1 MSPQLAEEKPI
12 TDNPLRKFLAMRL
25 FLENK
30 FKSFLACGIAGG
42 VIGLA
47 LLGAAPKLKEG
58 FDPPKVRVDDTP
70 ISREGALRAS
80 FAPTIKKA
88 SPSVVYIYTKK
99 QIQLRRRQPFFPFGD
114 PWFDRYFR
122 MPPLIEQ
129 REQRGLGSG
138 VIVSEDGYILT
149 SYHVVEG
156 VDEIE
161 VLLEDGE
168 SPYTAKIV
176 GTDLNTDI
184 AVIKIQAK
192 GLPAITLGDSDNLE
206 VGDVVLAIGNPFA
219 IGKTVTM
226 GIVSATGRSGR
237 STLAGG
243 DPGTFIQTDAAINR
257 GNSGGA
263 LVDADGRLI
272 GINTAIA
279 TQGGGYDGVG
289 FAIPINIARN
299 VMNNLAT
306 HGEAARGYLGIGFQ
320 PITPDLA
327 EEFGID
333 EARGILVTYVVPDS
347 PAEKADIRDA
357 DAIVEL
363 NGKPVKN
370 LREFQSNIA
379 SSPGKEIQLKI
390 IRNGEEKDIEVTLE
404 TLDES
409 PFWNEDSADNPLSGI
424 QVEDLTRRWRQHFG
438 IPPQISGAI
447 VVNVAPSSLA
457 YQQVGIRAGNIIQS
471 INREPVA
478 NAQDANRL
486 IRRLKGDRVLL
497 KLWRDNQSVYLVI
510 HKRR

>member
-47 LLGAAPKLKEG
+47 LLGSSPKLKEG
-58 FDPPKVRVDDTP
+58 FEPPKVRVDDTP
-70 ISREGALRAS
+70 ISREGTLRAS

-99 QIQLRRRQPFFPFGD
+99 QIQFRRRQPFFPFGD
-114 PWFDRYFR
+114 PWFDRYFHV
-122 MPPLIEQ
+122 PPLIEQ

-168 SPYTAKIV
+168 SPYQARIV

-192 GLPAITLGDSDNLE
+192 DLPAITLGNSDNLE

-237 STLAGG
+237 STWEGG

-263 LVDADGRLI
+263 LVDADGRLV

-289 FAIPINIARN
+289 FAIPVNIARN
-299 VMNNLAT
+299 VMNNLTT
-306 HGEAARGYLGIGFQ
+306 HGTAARGYLGIGFQ

-327 EEFGID
+327 EEFGIG
-333 EARGILVTYVVPDS
+333 EAQGILVTHVIPNS

-363 NGKPVKN
+363 DGKPVKN
-370 LREFQSNIA
+370 MREFQASIA

-390 IRNGEEKDIEVTLE
+390 IRNREETNVQVTLE
-404 TLDES
+404 TLDEDA
-409 PFWNEDSADNPLSGI
+409 FGNEDSADNPLRGI
-424 QVEDLTRRWRQHFG
+424 QVEDLTRNWRQRFG
-438 IPPQISGAI
+438 IPPRISGAI
-447 VVNVAPSSLA
+447 VVNVDFSSTA
-457 YQQVGIRAGNIIQS
+457 YQVGIRAGNVIQS

-486 IRRLKGDRVLL
+486 IRSLEGDRVLL
-497 KLWRDNQSVYLVI
+497 KLWRGNQSGYLVLR
-510 HKRR
+510 KRR

>member
-47 LLGAAPKLKEG
+47 LLGASPKLKEG
-58 FDPPKVRVDDTP
+58 VAPPKVRVDETP

-99 QIQLRRRQPFFPFGD
+99 QIQFHRRQPFFPFGD

-122 MPPLIEQ
+122 VPPLIEQ

-168 SPYTAKIV
+168 SPYQARIV
-176 GTDLNTDI
+176 DTDLNTDI

-192 GLPAITLGDSDNLE
+192 NLPAITLGNSDNLE

-237 STLAGG
+237 STWEGG

-263 LVDADGRLI
+263 LVDADGRLV

-289 FAIPINIARN
+289 FAIPVNIARN
-299 VMNNLAT
+299 VMNNLTT
-306 HGEAARGYLGIGFQ
+306 HGKAARGYLGIGFQ

-327 EEFGID
+327 EEFGIG
-333 EARGILVTYVVPDS
+333 EAQGILVTHVIPNS
-347 PAEKADIRDA
+347 PAEKAGIRDA

-363 NGKPVKN
+363 DGKPVKTM
-370 LREFQSNIA
+370 REFQASIA

-390 IRNGEEKDIEVTLE
+390 IRNREETNVQVTLE
-404 TLDES
+404 TLDEDA
-409 PFWNEDSADNPLSGI
+409 FGNEDSADNPLRGI
-424 QVEDLTRRWRQHFG
+424 QVEDLTRNWRQRFG
-438 IPPQISGAI
+438 IPPRISGAI
-447 VVNVAPSSLA
+447 VVNVDFSSTA
-457 YQQVGIRAGNIIQS
+457 YQVGIRAGNVIQS

-486 IRRLKGDRVLL
+486 IRSLEGDRVLL
-497 KLWRDNQSVYLVI
+497 KLWRGNQSGYLVLR
-510 HKRR
+510 KRR

>member
-1 MSPQLAEEKPI
+1 M
-12 TDNPLRKFLAMRL
+12 
-25 FLENK
+25 
-30 FKSFLACGIAGG
+30 
-42 VIGLA
+42 A

-58 FDPPKVRVDDTP
+58 FAPPKVRVDDTP

-99 QIQLRRRQPFFPFGD
+99 QIQFRHRQPPFFPFGD
-114 PWFDRYFR
+114 PWLLDRYFR
-122 MPPLIEQ
+122 VPPFIEQ
-129 REQRGLGSG
+129 REVRGLGSG

-149 SYHVVEG
+149 NYHVVEG

-161 VLLEDGE
+161 VLLADGE
-168 SPYTAKIV
+168 SPYQAKIM
-176 GTDLNTDI
+176 GTDLSTDI
-184 AVIKIQAK
+184 AVVKIQAK

-237 STLAGG
+237 STLEGG

-263 LVDADGRLI
+263 LVDADGRLV
-272 GINTAIA
+272 GINTAIV
-279 TQGGGYDGVG
+279 TQDGGYDGVG
-289 FAIPINIARN
+289 FAIPVNIARN
-299 VMNNLAT
+299 VMNNLAM
-306 HGEAARGYLGIGFQ
+306 HGKAARGYLGIGFQ

-327 EEFGID
+327 EEFGIGG
-333 EARGILVTYVVPDS
+333 ARGILVTYVVPDS
-347 PAEKADIRDA
+347 PAEKAGIRDA

-370 LREFQSNIA
+370 LREFQLSIA

-390 IRNGEEKDIEVTLE
+390 IRNGEEKNIEATLE
-404 TLDES
+404 TLDEDA
-409 PFWNEDSADNPLSGI
+409 FRNENLADNPLRGI
-424 QVEDLTRRWRQHFG
+424 QVEDLTRLWRQRFG

-447 VVNVAPSSLA
+447 VVNVIPSSLA
-457 YQQVGIRAGNIIQS
+457 YQAGIRAGNVIQS
-471 INREPVA
+471 INREPIA
-478 NAQDANRL
+478 NAQDAIDL
-486 IRRLKGDRVLL
+486 IRSLKENRVLL
-497 KLWRDNQSVYLVI
+497 KLWRDNQSGYLVI
-510 HKRR
+510 RQRR

>member
-47 LLGAAPKLKEG
+47 LLGASPKLKEG
-58 FDPPKVRVDDTP
+58 FEPPKVRVDDTP
-70 ISREGALRAS
+70 ISREGTLRAS

-99 QIQLRRRQPFFPFGD
+99 QIQFRRRQPFFPFGD
-114 PWFDRYFR
+114 PWFDRYFHV
-122 MPPLIEQ
+122 PPLIEQ

-168 SPYTAKIV
+168 SPYQARIV

-184 AVIKIQAK
+184 AVIKIQAED
-192 GLPAITLGDSDNLE
+192 LPSITLGNSDNLE

-237 STLAGG
+237 STWEGG

-263 LVDADGRLI
+263 LVDADGRLV

-289 FAIPINIARN
+289 FAIPVNIARN
-299 VMNNLAT
+299 VMNNLTT
-306 HGEAARGYLGIGFQ
+306 HGKAARGYLGIGFQ

-327 EEFGID
+327 EEFGIG
-333 EARGILVTYVVPDS
+333 EAQGILVTHVIPNS
-347 PAEKADIRDA
+347 PAEKAGIRDA

-363 NGKPVKN
+363 DGKPVKN
-370 LREFQSNIA
+370 MREFQASIA

-390 IRNGEEKDIEVTLE
+390 IRNREETNVQVTLE
-404 TLDES
+404 TLDEDA
-409 PFWNEDSADNPLSGI
+409 FGNEDSVDNPLRGI
-424 QVEDLTRRWRQHFG
+424 QVEDLTRNWRQRFG
-438 IPPQISGAI
+438 IPPRISGAI
-447 VVNVAPSSLA
+447 VVNVDFSSTA
-457 YQQVGIRAGNIIQS
+457 YQVGIRAGNVIQS
-471 INREPVA
+471 INRQPVA

-486 IRRLKGDRVLL
+486 IRSLKGDKVLL
-497 KLWRDNQSVYLVI
+497 KLWRGNQSGYLVLR
-510 HKRR
+510 KRR

>member
-1 MSPQLAEEKPI
+1 
-12 TDNPLRKFLAMRL
+12 MRL

-47 LLGAAPKLKEG
+47 LLGASPKLKEG
-58 FDPPKVRVDDTP
+58 FEPPKVRVDDAP

-99 QIQLRRRQPFFPFGD
+99 QIQFRRRQPFFPFGD
-114 PWFDRYFR
+114 PWFDRYFQ

-237 STLAGG
+237 STLEGG

-263 LVDADGRLI
+263 LVDAEGRLV

-289 FAIPINIARN
+289 FAIPVNIARN
-299 VMNNLAT
+299 AMNNLTT

-327 EEFGID
+327 EEFGIG
-333 EARGILVTYVVPDS
+333 EARGILVTHIVPDS
-347 PAEKADIRDA
+347 PAEKAGIRDA

-379 SSPGKEIQLKI
+379 AAPGKEIQLKI
-390 IRNGEEKDIEVTLE
+390 IRNGEEKNIEATLE
-404 TLDES
+404 TLDENAL
-409 PFWNEDSADNPLSGI
+409 WNEDSADNPLRGI

-457 YQQVGIRAGNIIQS
+457 YQQVGIRVGNVIQS

-478 NAQDANRL
+478 NAQDAISL
-486 IRRLKGDRVLL
+486 IRRLKGDRVLI

-510 HKRR
+510 RKRR

>member
-1 MSPQLAEEKPI
+1 MSPQLAEEKSI

-30 FKSFLACGIAGG
+30 FKSFLACGLAGG

-99 QIQLRRRQPFFPFGD
+99 QIQRRHQPFFPFGD

-122 MPPLIEQ
+122 MPSLIEQ

-192 GLPAITLGDSDNLE
+192 DLPAITLGDSDNLE

-237 STLAGG
+237 STFEGG

-263 LVDADGRLI
+263 LVDAAGRLV

-279 TQGGGYDGVG
+279 TRGGGYDGVG
-289 FAIPINIARN
+289 FAIPVNLARN

-306 HGEAARGYLGIGFQ
+306 HGEASRGYLGIGFQ

-327 EEFGID
+327 EEFGIGK
-333 EARGILVTYVVPDS
+333 ARGILVTHVVPDS
-347 PAEKADIRDA
+347 PAERAGIRDA

-363 NGKPVKN
+363 NGNPVKN

-390 IRNGEEKDIEVTLE
+390 IRNREKKNIEVTLE

-409 PFWNEDSADNPLSGI
+409 PFWNEDSADNPLRGI
-424 QVEDLTRRWRQHFG
+424 QVEDLTPRWRQHFG
-438 IPPQISGAI
+438 IPPQISGAL
-447 VVNVAPSSLA
+447 VVNVVPSSLA
-457 YQQVGIRAGNIIQS
+457 YQQVGIRAGNVIQS

-478 NAQDANRL
+478 NAQDAIGL
-486 IRRLKGDRVLL
+486 IRHLKGDRVLL

>member
-1 MSPQLAEEKPI
+1 M
-12 TDNPLRKFLAMRL
+12 RFLK
-25 FLENK
+25 NK
-30 FKSFLACGIAGG
+30 FASLLACVIAGG
-42 VIGLA
+42 AIGLA
-47 LLGAAPKLKEG
+47 LWGASPKPKEG
-58 FDPPKVRVDDTP
+58 FAPPKVRVDDAP

-114 PWFDRYFR
+114 PWLDRYFR
-122 MPPLIEQ
+122 VPPLIEQ

-168 SPYTAKIV
+168 SPYQAKIV
-176 GTDLNTDI
+176 GTDLSTDI
-184 AVIKIQAK
+184 AVVKIQAK

-237 STLAGG
+237 STLEGG
-243 DPGTFIQTDAAINR
+243 DPGTFIQTDAAINQ

-263 LVDADGRLI
+263 LVDADGRLV
-272 GINTAIA
+272 GINTGIA

-289 FAIPINIARN
+289 FAIPVNIARD

-306 HGEAARGYLGIGFQ
+306 YAEASRGYLGIGFQ

-327 EEFGID
+327 EEFGIG
-333 EARGILVTYVVPDS
+333 EAQGILVTHVVPDS
-347 PAEKADIRDA
+347 PAEKAGIRDA
-357 DAIVEL
+357 DAIIEL

-370 LREFQSNIA
+370 LREFQSSIA
-379 SSPGKEIQLKI
+379 ASPGKEIQLKI
-390 IRNGEEKDIEVTLE
+390 IRNGEEMNMEATLE
-404 TLDES
+404 TLDENAN
-409 PFWNEDSADNPLSGI
+409 WNESLAVNPLRGI
-424 QVEDLTRRWRQHFG
+424 QVEDLDRRWRQRFG
-438 IPPQISGAI
+438 IPPQVSGAI
-447 VVNVAPSSLA
+447 VVDIAPSSLA
-457 YQQVGIRAGNIIQS
+457 RQVGIRIGNVIQS
-471 INREPVA
+471 INRESVA
-478 NAQDANRL
+478 NAQDAIGL
-486 IRRLKGDRVLL
+486 IRRLQGDRVLL

-510 HKRR
+510 RKGR